1 MPEDENNSASLAG
14 NAATATPSPRLE
26 LMCRLWREALEVES
40 VGLDDDFFALG
51 GDSLT
56 VARIAVLA
64 AAEGVRIDPNLF
76 TQYRTIREFENGLKA
91 AE

>member
-1 MPEDENNSASLAG
+1 MPDENNSSATSG
-14 NAATATPSPRLE
+14 NAATLTLTPRLE
-26 LMCRLWREALEVES
+26 LMCRLWREALEVDS
-40 VGLDDDFFALG
+40 VGLDDDFFELG

-64 AAEGVRIDPNLF
+64 IAEGLRIDPNLF
-76 TQYRTIREFENGLKA
+76 TQYRTIREFENAFRA